1 MFLPSRSGFILHC
14 GGHFTTDPRTT
25 AHPSNNLH
33 RQNINITNT
42 ENIYDHINFATAFVN
57 AVKMVALAGADVFNL
72 HLGWKLYGG
81 NRDIELASE
90 VIKRLIEAAPE
101 NMYISLETTYIRK
114 ATRKLRR
121 NKIYNRDRR

>member
-1 MFLPSRSGFILHC
+1 
-14 GGHFTTDPRTT
+14 
-25 AHPSNNLH
+25 
-33 RQNINITNT
+33 
-42 ENIYDHINFATAFVN
+42 
-57 AVKMVALAGADVFNL
+57 MVALAGADVFNL